1 MNFKAILTITFIS
14 VVIFVKAQ
22 DRIITLQNDT
32 INCKISKVN
41 SSNIFFT
48 IITGNVLTKG
58 KIERERVLSYYS
70 GNTDVENDLGF
81 SIPEP
86 SRLRLGLSGGFNYLT
101 ASSSKAETALIQQ
114 GIKESDAESYYK
126 NLKPGISGGADLHYM
141 VTKMYGIGMIYK
153 FYQNNSKIESFF
165 DPNDG
170 LNLMFGQVSE
180 KIYVNYSGVSFY
192 SEQFLRAN
200 PRLKLSSYYSMGMA
214 FYRNE
219 AVVVNAPLLLTGKAF
234 ATNLDLGLEYF
245 VFPRISAGINVSYFL
260 SSLKKIT
267 LNDGNS
273 TTVREL
279 EKENYENISRLDL
292 SVGIRIYR

>member
-14 VVIFVKAQ
+14 VAICVKAQ

-70 GNTDVENDLGF
+70 GNTAVENDLGF

-86 SRLRLGLSGGFNYLT
+86 SRWRLGLSGGFNYLT

-114 GIKESDAESYYK
+114 GIKKSDAESYYK

-141 VTKMYGIGMIYK
+141 VTKMYGIGLIYK
-153 FYQNNSKIESFF
+153 FYQNNSEIESFF
-165 DPNDG
+165 DPQDG
-170 LNLMFGQVSE
+170 ANLIFGQMNE
-180 KIYVNYSGVSFY
+180 KIYVNYAGLSFY
-192 SEQFLRAN
+192 SEQFMKAN

-219 AVVVNAPLLLTGKAF
+219 AIVVNSPFLLTGKSF

-273 TTVREL
+273 TTVQEL

>member
-14 VVIFVKAQ
+14 VAICVKAQ

-70 GNTDVENDLGF
+70 GNTAVENDLGF

-86 SRLRLGLSGGFNYLT
+86 SRWRLGLSGGSNYLT

-114 GIKESDAESYYK
+114 GIKKSDAESYYK

-141 VTKMYGIGMIYK
+141 VTKMYGIGLIYK
-153 FYQNNSKIESFF
+153 FYQNNSEIESFF
-165 DPNDG
+165 DPQDG
-170 LNLMFGQVSE
+170 ANLIFGQMNE
-180 KIYVNYSGVSFY
+180 KIYVNYAGLSFY
-192 SEQFLRAN
+192 SEQFMKAN

-219 AVVVNAPLLLTGKAF
+219 AIVVNSPFLLTGKSF

-273 TTVREL
+273 TTVQEL